1 MVQTFTLRGI
11 NIGVRKSFA
20 NAAKVFRKVFQRLSQ
35 YQRKSLE
42 WQMLHHR
49 ASYIIPYSIM
59 YYTFEH
65 RTINHIARKFI
76 ADKGDKI
83 TSRCG
88 FIYIVMEFNF
98 PRDVNLSTS
107 RWEKHPIMTAFF
119 FISGSL
125 FCDGISPFLKQFDC
139 FKKRW

>member
-1 MVQTFTLRGI
+1 MAKMFTQRGI
-11 NIGVRKSFA
+11 NIGVRKSLA
-20 NAAKVFRKVFQRLSQ
+20 
-35 YQRKSLE
+35 
-42 WQMLHHR
+42 WQMLYHR

-88 FIYIVMEFNF
+88 FIYIGREFNF
-98 PRDVNLSTS
+98 HH
-107 RWEKHPIMTAFF
+107 E
-119 FISGSL
+119 
-125 FCDGISPFLKQFDC
+125 GISTASGCGKTVYNGTVFFHI
-139 FKKRW
+139 RVSSS

>member
-88 FIYIVMEFNF
+88 FIYIGREFNF
-98 PRDVNLSTS
+98 HHEGISTAS
-107 RWEKHPIMTAFF
+107 GWEKQSITTPFF
-119 FISGSL
+119 HTRVSVS
-125 FCDGISPFLKQFDC
+125 
-139 FKKRW
+139 